1 MEPEELKKT
10 AEEARGKG
18 EKAVGLTTAIVA
30 VLLASATLLG
40 HRAHTEEIKLQTKVN
55 DGWAFYQAKHTRA
68 HEYGIAAGNHLLMND
83 HDDAVT
89 DLKLSI
95 DEECGSPAP
104 KGCTSP
110 LVKNYPAIKKLAGEL
125 SPASPNES
133 KNNSHPPATEANKE
147 TPSSAEGSQA
157 KKDVPALAVKEG
169 AVQVYEHT
177 QHLEKETE
185 LMATKADRF
194 DSAELFLEVSIVLCS
209 IALLADERRYWKLSF
224 VTTALGIGLAMWGFI
239 LHYA

>member
-18 EKAVGLTTAIVA
+18 EKSVGLTTAIVA
-30 VLLASATLLG
+30 VLLSSATLLG

-68 HEYGIAAGNHLLMND
+68 HEYGIAAEDHLLLKD
-83 HDDAVT
+83 HDDALT

-95 DEECGSPAP
+95 DEECGSPAA

-110 LVKNYPAIKKLAGEL
+110 SVKIYPAIKKLAGEL
-125 SPASPNES
+125 SPAGPSES
-133 KNNSHPPATEANKE
+133 KDTTHSSVKE
-147 TPSSAEGSQA
+147 DDKEKPSSAEGSQA
-157 KKDVPALAVKEG
+157 KKDVPAVPVKEG
-169 AVQVYEHT
+169 AVQVLEHT
-177 QHLEKETE
+177 QEQEKETE

-224 VTTALGIGLAMWGFI
+224 ITTALGVGLAMWGFI
-239 LHYA
+239 LH

>member
-55 DGWAFYQAKHTRA
+55 DGWGFYQAKHTRA
-68 HEYGIAAGNHLLMND
+68 HEYGISARNDLLVKD

-89 DLKLSI
+89 DLKISI

-110 LVKNYPAIKKLAGEL
+110 AVKTYQAVKQLAGEL
-125 SPASPNES
+125 SAAAPKEPED
-133 KNNSHPPATEANKE
+133 NSHSSVKEDNKE
-147 TPSSAEGSQA
+147 KPSSAEDSQG
-157 KKDVPALAVKEG
+157 KKDVPAIPVKEG

-185 LMATKADRF
+185 EVATKADHY
-194 DSAELFLEVSIVLCS
+194 DMAELFLDVSIVLCS
-209 IALLADERRYWKLSF
+209 IALLADERLFWKLSF
-224 VTTALGIGLAMWGFI
+224 LTTGVGVVLALWGFL
-239 LHYA
+239 LH